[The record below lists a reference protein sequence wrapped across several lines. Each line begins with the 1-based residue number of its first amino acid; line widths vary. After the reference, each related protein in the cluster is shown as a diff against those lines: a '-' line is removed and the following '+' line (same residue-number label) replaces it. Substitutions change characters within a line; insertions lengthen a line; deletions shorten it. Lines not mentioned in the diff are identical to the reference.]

1 MHEWLATLPVGFP
14 ADAAVKHY
22 PTVAEGYDYD
32 CFRLS
37 PNASDDCYHDIANG
51 IMVGWY
57 LWAETIT
64 RRELGLST
72 DVRVGCQVPA

>member
-1 MHEWLATLPVGFP
+1 MHEWLGTLPVGFP
-14 ADAAVKHY
+14 ADTAVKHY
-22 PTVAEGYDYD
+22 PSVAEGYDYD
-32 CFRLS
+32 CFRHS

-64 RRELGLST
+64 RRALGLST
-72 DVRVGCQVPA
+72 EVRLDCPAE